1 MRDNMRDNRMENLE
15 IRRRKPEKSAAESVR
30 MMVSGCLTKDN
41 QKIVRVS
48 FFRENGYAD
57 GVLPDAKIEKYEGF
71 NEGEIRMLEEYLR
84 QNSADI
90 YAQAKQVNPMRN
102 LFT

>member
-1 MRDNMRDNRMENLE
+1 MRNNRMENLT
-15 IRRRKPEKSAAESVR
+15 IDSQSFAKSAAESVR
-30 MMVSGCLTKDN
+30 MMVSGCLTRGN

-48 FFRENGYAD
+48 FFRDNGYAD

-71 NEGEIRMLEEYLR
+71 NEGEVRMLEEYLR